1 MTRYSGAELKYKVV
15 RVWELRGVYFDNGL
29 IKLMWG
35 DDRGLCRIGKFGKVV
50 K

>member
-1 MTRYSGAELKYKVV
+1 MTRYSGAELKYKVI
-15 RVWELRGVYFDNGL
+15 RVWKLRGVYFGKGL

-35 DDRGLCRIGKFGKVV
+35 DNKGLCWIGKFGKVV